1 MSQNSF
7 AITPDEAIRQLVI
20 NIHRLDELRSLTE
33 KFNIFK
39 ILKADRVE
47 IRHSNMLAWLLDP
60 KASHGLGDRF
70 LRCLLQK
77 TFEMRKIEDAS
88 ATFSVDENLLLTDL
102 HRFKVDREHSFSSEN
117 NLKKRYIDLILTR
130 DDSYQEKIAIVI
142 ENKVYS
148 KEHSN
153 QLQVYWKH
161 VTTKEFPSSENPDV
175 THGWK
180 HLFIL
185 LSPDG
190 MPPSEGNEDWI
201 SLSYGKVKEALETV
215 IKGRVLSEDV
225 HLLMRH
231 YIEILDEISN
241 DQDSTLE
248 HLCKSL
254 YKDHRVAFN
263 TLEKLMKKN
272 SPTKEREKKLINEYR
287 NEINVVLNHKIGT
300 HDILLEYLIKNDY
313 DLFSKESSKRYIEF
327 YTKEMDNIFPGGKGR
342 AYKYFFFT
350 WEDSLGVYLELLG
363 DGYDDYKEIMDAVIE
378 FQMTNERKRAIN
390 DSGRPFN
397 QYRRIFSKIEYIN
410 TDKNIE
416 KEVTSCAESLL
427 DFVRTKQ
434 AALIKHLQN
443 KGLATK

>member
-1 MSQNSF
+1 MSQNSGS
-7 AITPDEAIRQLVI
+7 ITPDEAIRQLVI
-20 NIHRLDELRSLTE
+20 NIHRLDELRNITE

-39 ILKADRVE
+39 ILKADRFE

-70 LRCLLQK
+70 LRCFLQK
-77 TFEMRKIEDAS
+77 TFEARKIEDAS
-88 ATFSVDENLLLTDL
+88 SKFNVDEDLLLTDL
-102 HRFKVDREHSFSSEN
+102 HRFNAEREHSFSSEN
-117 NLKKRYIDLILTR
+117 NSKKKYIDLLLTR
-130 DDSYQEKIAIVI
+130 DDGYQEKIAIII

-148 KEHSN
+148 KEHGD
-153 QLQVYWKH
+153 QLQTYRNH
-161 VTTKEFPSSENPDV
+161 ITTKEFPSSENPEGYQ
-175 THGWK
+175 GWK
-180 HLFIL
+180 HLFIF

-190 MPPSEGNEDWI
+190 IPPSEGNEDWI
-201 SLSYGKVKEALETV
+201 PLSYGKVKEALETV

-225 HLLMRH
+225 HLLIRH
-231 YIEILDEISN
+231 YLEILDEISN
-241 DQDSTLE
+241 DQGDTLE

-254 YKDHRVAFN
+254 YKDHSIAFN
-263 TLEKLMKKN
+263 TLEKIMKKN
-272 SPTKEREKKLINEYR
+272 SPSTEREKKLINEYR
-287 NEINVVLNHKIGT
+287 NEINIVLNHKIGT
-300 HDILLEYLIKNDY
+300 HDILFKYLVTHDY

-327 YTKEMDNIFPGGKGR
+327 YTNEMDNIFPGGKGR

-363 DGYDDYKEIMDAVIE
+363 DGYDDYKEIMDAVID

-410 TDKNIE
+410 IEKDIE
-416 KEVTSCAESLL
+416 KEVTRCAEILL

-434 AALIKHLQN
+434 DALIKHLQN